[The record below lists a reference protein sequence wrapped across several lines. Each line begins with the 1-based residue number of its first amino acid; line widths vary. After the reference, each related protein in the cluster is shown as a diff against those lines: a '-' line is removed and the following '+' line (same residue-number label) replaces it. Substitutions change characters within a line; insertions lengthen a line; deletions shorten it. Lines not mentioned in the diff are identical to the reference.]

1 VNEYRWADLAV
12 GMREEFAVVIDVA
25 AVDAFV
31 TLTGDNNPLHVD
43 SGSAREAGFRDRLV
57 HGLLTASYYSTLIGI
72 HLPGRYALL
81 QGIDI
86 DFAHPVYPGD
96 TLTVSGTIAFL
107 SEATRLAKIDA
118 EIRNAEGARVSKA
131 KIRAGIRER

>member
-1 VNEYRWADLAV
+1 MNEYRWANLSV
-12 GMREEFAVVIDVA
+12 GMREELTVTVDSAAIDTFAA
-25 AVDAFV
+25 
-31 TLTGDNNPLHVD
+31 LTGDDNPLHVD
-43 SGSAREAGFRDRLV
+43 PESARAAGFRDRLV
-57 HGLLTASYYSTLIGI
+57 HGLLTASYYSTLVGI

-81 QGIDI
+81 QGLDV
-86 DFAHPVYPGD
+86 DFALPVYPGD

-107 SEATRLAKIDA
+107 SEATRLVKIDA

>member
-12 GMREEFAVVIDVA
+12 GMREEFAVVVDSA
-25 AVDAFV
+25 AVDAFAA
-31 TLTGDNNPLHVD
+31 LTGDCNPLHVD
-43 SGSAREAGFRDRLV
+43 SDAARAAGFRDRLV
-57 HGLLTASYYSTLIGI
+57 HGLLTASYYSTLVGI
-72 HLPGRYALL
+72 HLPGQYALL
-81 QGIDI
+81 QGLDV
-86 DFAHPVYPGD
+86 DFALPVYPGD
-96 TLTVSGTIAFL
+96 TLTVSGTIVFL